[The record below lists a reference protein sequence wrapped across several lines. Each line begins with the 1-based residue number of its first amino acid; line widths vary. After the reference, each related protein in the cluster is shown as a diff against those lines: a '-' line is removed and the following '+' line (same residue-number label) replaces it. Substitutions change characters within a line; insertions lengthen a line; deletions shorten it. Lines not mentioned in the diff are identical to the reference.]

1 MKLKQLFKIV
11 LLFTFIFLY
20 QHIAYSQKYKEMIN
34 DNSINFYDV
43 IKEAESY
50 FKTIDVTKKGTG
62 YKQFM
67 RWAVAN
73 EHKYYP
79 SGDRLSVDPEFAIKA
94 YKKNMSNRVEQLN
107 SSSITCMHIFPPSS

>member
-1 MKLKQLFKIV
+1 MKLKHLLKIV
-11 LLFTFIFLY
+11 LLFTFIFLS

-73 EHKYYP
+73 EHKYY
-79 SGDRLSVDPEFAIKA
+79 
-94 YKKNMSNRVEQLN
+94 QLN
-107 SSSITCMHIFPPSS
+107 